1 MSDLRATETQFQRMG
16 LHDLEKCAAEA
27 ERLIT
32 KRTEEMFELA
42 GLIRQLDNEAFQ
54 RISAAVKAELARGG
68 ADGAESN
75 VHTDEEERAGAAGS

>member
-1 MSDLRATETQFQRMG
+1 MSDLRVTEAQFQRMG
-16 LHDLEKCAAEA
+16 LRDLEKCAAEA

-42 GLIRQLDNEAFQ
+42 GLIRQLDYEAFQ

-75 VHTDEEERAGAAGS
+75 VHTEEERAGAAGS

>member
-1 MSDLRATETQFQRMG
+1 MSDLRATEAQFQRMG
-16 LHDLEKCAAEA
+16 LRDLERCAAEA

-54 RISAAVKAELARGG
+54 RISTAVKAELARGG

-75 VHTDEEERAGAAGS
+75 VHTDEEERAGAAVS

>member
-1 MSDLRATETQFQRMG
+1 MSDLRVTEAQFQRMG
-16 LHDLEKCAAEA
+16 LRDLEKCAAEA

-42 GLIRQLDNEAFQ
+42 GLIRQLDYAAFQ

-68 ADGAESN
+68 VDGAASN
-75 VHTDEEERAGAAGS
+75 VHTDEEGAGAAGS

>member
-1 MSDLRATETQFQRMG
+1 MSDLRVTEAQFQRMG
-16 LHDLEKCAAEA
+16 LRDLEKCAAEA

-32 KRTEEMFELA
+32 KRTAEMFELA

>member
-1 MSDLRATETQFQRMG
+1 MSDLRVTEAQFQRMG

-42 GLIRQLDNEAFQ
+42 GLIRQLDHEAFQ
-54 RISAAVKAELARGG
+54 RISSAVKAELARGG

>member
-1 MSDLRATETQFQRMG
+1 MSDLRVTEAHFQRMG
-16 LHDLEKCAAEA
+16 LRDLEKCAAEA

>member
-1 MSDLRATETQFQRMG
+1 MSDLRVTEAQFQRMG
-16 LHDLEKCAAEA
+16 LRDLEKCAAEA

-54 RISAAVKAELARGG
+54 RISTAVKAELARGG

-75 VHTDEEERAGAAGS
+75 VHTDEEERAGAAVS

>member
-1 MSDLRATETQFQRMG
+1 MSDLRVTEAQFQRMG
-16 LHDLEKCAAEA
+16 LRDLEKCAAEA

-54 RISAAVKAELARGG
+54 RISSAVKAELARGG

>member
-1 MSDLRATETQFQRMG
+1 MSDLRVTEAQFQRMG
-16 LHDLEKCAAEA
+16 LRDLEKCAAEA

-42 GLIRQLDNEAFQ
+42 GFIRQLDNEAFQ
-54 RISAAVKAELARGG
+54 RISAAVKAALARGG

>member
-1 MSDLRATETQFQRMG
+1 MSDLRVTEAQFQRMG
-16 LHDLEKCAAEA
+16 LRDLEKCAAEA

-75 VHTDEEERAGAAGS
+75 VHTDEEERAGAAVS

>member
-1 MSDLRATETQFQRMG
+1 MSDLRVTEAQFQRMG

-42 GLIRQLDNEAFQ
+42 GLIRQLDYAAFQ
-54 RISAAVKAELARGG
+54 RISTAVKAELARGG
-68 ADGAESN
+68 VDGASGK

>member
-1 MSDLRATETQFQRMG
+1 MSDLRVTEAQFRRMG
-16 LHDLEKCAAEA
+16 LRDLEKCAAEA
-27 ERLIT
+27 ERLAT

-42 GLIRQLDNEAFQ
+42 GLIRQLDYAAFQ

-68 ADGAESN
+68 VANAESN

>member
-1 MSDLRATETQFQRMG
+1 MSDLRVTEAQFQRMG
-16 LHDLEKCAAEA
+16 LRDLEKCAAEA

-42 GLIRQLDNEAFQ
+42 GLIRQLDYAAFQ

>member
-1 MSDLRATETQFQRMG
+1 MSDLRVTEAQFQRMG
-16 LHDLEKCAAEA
+16 LRDLEKCAAEA

-42 GLIRQLDNEAFQ
+42 GLIRQLDYAAFQ
-54 RISAAVKAELARGG
+54 RISTAVKAELARGG

>member
-1 MSDLRATETQFQRMG
+1 MSDLRVTETQFQRMG
-16 LHDLEKCAAEA
+16 LRDLEKCAAEA

-42 GLIRQLDNEAFQ
+42 GFIRQLDHEAFQ

-68 ADGAESN
+68 VDGAESN
-75 VHTDEEERAGAAGS
+75 VHTDEEGTGAAGS

>member
-1 MSDLRATETQFQRMG
+1 MSDLRVTEAQFQRIG
-16 LHDLEKCAAEA
+16 LRDLEKCAAEA

-54 RISAAVKAELARGG
+54 RISTAVKAELARGG

>member
-1 MSDLRATETQFQRMG
+1 MSDLRVTEAQFQRMG
-16 LHDLEKCAAEA
+16 LRDLEKCAAEA

-42 GLIRQLDNEAFQ
+42 GLIRQLDYAAFQ

-75 VHTDEEERAGAAGS
+75 VHTDEEERAGAAVS

>member
-1 MSDLRATETQFQRMG
+1 MSDLRVTEAQFQRMG
-16 LHDLEKCAAEA
+16 LRDLEKCAAEA

-42 GLIRQLDNEAFQ
+42 GFIRQLDNEAFQ
-54 RISAAVKAELARGG
+54 RISAAVKAERARGG

>member
-1 MSDLRATETQFQRMG
+1 MSDLRVTETQFQRMG
-16 LHDLEKCAAEA
+16 LRDLEKCAAEA

-54 RISAAVKAELARGG
+54 RISAAVKAEFARGG

>member
-1 MSDLRATETQFQRMG
+1 MSDLRVTEAQFQRMG
-16 LHDLEKCAAEA
+16 LRDLEKCAAEA

>member
-1 MSDLRATETQFQRMG
+1 MSDLRVTEAQFQRMG
-16 LHDLEKCAAEA
+16 LRDLEKCAAEA

-32 KRTEEMFELA
+32 KRTKEMFELA

>member
-1 MSDLRATETQFQRMG
+1 MSDLRVTEAQFRQMG
-16 LHDLEKCAAEA
+16 LRDLEKCAAEA

-42 GLIRQLDNEAFQ
+42 GLIRQLDYEAFQ

-68 ADGAESN
+68 VVNACGK

>member
-1 MSDLRATETQFQRMG
+1 MSDLRVTEAQFQRMG
-16 LHDLEKCAAEA
+16 LRDLEKCAAEA

-42 GLIRQLDNEAFQ
+42 GLIRQLDNEAFH

>member
-1 MSDLRATETQFQRMG
+1 MSDLRVTEAQFQRMG
-16 LHDLEKCAAEA
+16 LRDLEKCAAEA

-75 VHTDEEERAGAAGS
+75 VHTDEEERAGAAGI

>member
-1 MSDLRATETQFQRMG
+1 MSDLRVTEAQFRQMG
-16 LHDLEKCAAEA
+16 LRDLEKCAAEA

-42 GLIRQLDNEAFQ
+42 GLIRQLDYEAFQ

-68 ADGAESN
+68 ADGASGK
-75 VHTDEEERAGAAGS
+75 VHTDEEERTGAAGS

>member
-1 MSDLRATETQFQRMG
+1 MSDLRVTEAQFRQMG
-16 LHDLEKCAAEA
+16 LRDLEKCAAEA

-42 GLIRQLDNEAFQ
+42 GLIRQLDHEAFQ

-68 ADGAESN
+68 VVNACGN
-75 VHTDEEERAGAAGS
+75 VHTDEEEGTGAAGS

>member
-1 MSDLRATETQFQRMG
+1 MSDLRVTEAQFRQMG
-16 LHDLEKCAAEA
+16 LRDLEKCAAEA

-42 GLIRQLDNEAFQ
+42 GLIRQLDYEAFQ

-68 ADGAESN
+68 VADAGSK

>member
-1 MSDLRATETQFQRMG
+1 MDKLTAAETQFRQMG
-16 LHDLEKCAAEA
+16 LRDLEKCAAEA

-42 GLIRQLDNEAFQ
+42 GLIRQLDYEAFQ

-75 VHTDEEERAGAAGS
+75 VHTDEEEGTGAAGS

>member
-1 MSDLRATETQFQRMG
+1 MSDLRVTEAQFQRMG
-16 LHDLEKCAAEA
+16 LRDLEKCAAEA

-32 KRTEEMFELA
+32 QRTEEMFELA
-42 GLIRQLDNEAFQ
+42 GLIRQLDYEAFQ

-75 VHTDEEERAGAAGS
+75 VHTDEEDRAGAAGS

>member
-1 MSDLRATETQFQRMG
+1 MSDLRVTEAQFRQMG
-16 LHDLEKCAAEA
+16 LRDLEKCAAEA

-42 GLIRQLDNEAFQ
+42 GLIRQLDHEAFQ

-75 VHTDEEERAGAAGS
+75 VHTDEEEGTGAACS